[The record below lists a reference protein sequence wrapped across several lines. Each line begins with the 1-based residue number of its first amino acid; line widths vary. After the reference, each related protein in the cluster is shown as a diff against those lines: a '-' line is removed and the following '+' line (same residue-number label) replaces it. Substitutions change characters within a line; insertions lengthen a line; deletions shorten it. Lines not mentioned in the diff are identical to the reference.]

1 MATAQGFE
9 RGSVRRGPE
18 FGHLL
23 GRVAMVGGLILLIVF
38 FADFGWGLYQEQQLN
53 HRFEAQVGGVAP
65 APAPAAAPE
74 GSPATVA
81 VDPRPLGGVDFA
93 IRVPRIGYFAAVA
106 EGTDTHVL
114 AGGPGHYPETAWP
127 GQTGNVGVAAHN
139 VYWIKFND
147 LQAGDT
153 VQLQTRWGTY
163 SYQVTGKQ
171 IVSPDNRQVL
181 APTPDDHL
189 TLTTCW
195 PLWAGAFATQRLVI
209 STVQVDP
216 QPRPETIKS

>member
-1 MATAQGFE
+1 MD
-9 RGSVRRGPE
+9 SVPAITRKPVRQPDL
-18 FGHLL
+18 GHLA
-23 GRVAMVGGLILLIVF
+23 GRLALSAGLIFLIAF

-53 HRFEAQVGGVAP
+53 QRWQTAIGTTSSP
-65 APAPAAAPE
+65 PPAAAGIPQ
-74 GSPATVA
+74 PA
-81 VDPRPLGGVDFA
+81 VDPHPVDGVDFA

-139 VYWIKFND
+139 VYWIHFND
-147 LQAGDT
+147 LQTGDK
-153 VQLQTRWGTY
+153 VLLETRWGTY
-163 SYQVTGKQ
+163 TYEVTGKQ
-171 IVSPDNRQVL
+171 IVNPDNRQVL
-181 APTPDDHL
+181 APTTDDHL

-195 PLWAGAFATQRLVI
+195 PLWAGAFATQRLII

-216 QPRPETIKS
+216 APKPEKLKS